1 MTIRPLQIPTW
12 AAFLA
17 LVFATSSSLLA
28 AGERVQAP
36 RQPPEPF
43 AVFVHPSEPE
53 DPDLREGLEEA
64 TREVR
69 ARVRRRGDW
78 FRLAEA
84 AEDADIILRII
95 NYRMAET
102 MMPKLE
108 RLIINGQVQLVERSE
123 IVEFHYVDAVAL
135 AGDARE
141 SLTGLDER
149 QNGSSLRNAA
159 SHLAEELER
168 FCKENYG
175 ALTSPQ

>member
-1 MTIRPLQIPTW
+1 MTIRHLQIPT
-12 AAFLA
+12 AALLA
-17 LVFATSSSLLA
+17 LAVATSSGLLA

-36 RQPPEPF
+36 RRPPEPF

-53 DPDLREGLEEA
+53 DPRLWEGLEKA
-64 TREVR
+64 TQEVR
-69 ARVRRRGDW
+69 DRVRRRGDW

-84 AEDADIILRII
+84 AEDADVVLRII
-95 NYRMAET
+95 NYRTAET
-102 MMPKLE
+102 MMPKLD
-108 RLIINGQVQLVERSE
+108 RLFINGRVELVERSE

-149 QNGSSLRNAA
+149 QNGPSLRNAA
-159 SHLAEELER
+159 SHLAAELER

-175 ALTSPQ
+175 ALTRPQ